1 MALAQD
7 YQDGTKYRRGDL
19 PGKPTNQEAVPPYKH
34 YPEELPRIELP
45 HPDRLPSA
53 SFWET
58 VARRRSQRQYAD
70 AEISRD
76 DLFLLLWASQG
87 ITRPGHVPFRA
98 SPSAGAL
105 FPIETYVAV
114 NRVAGL
120 APGLYHWQL
129 PEERLVQLCKDPEMG
144 GKVAAACLDQAMCEQ
159 AACNFLWTA
168 VFGRTFQKY
177 GDRGLRYVYLDA
189 GHVGHS
195 LQLAATA
202 LGLGS
207 CNIAALFDGEVNE
220 LLGIDGK
227 TESIVYAASVGPV
240 S

>member
-1 MALAQD
+1 MGLARD
-7 YQDGTKYRRGDL
+7 YQNGTKYRRGDL
-19 PGKPTNQEAVPPYKH
+19 PGTPADQEAVAAYKH
-34 YPEELPRIELP
+34 YPDDLPRIELP
-45 HPDRLPSA
+45 HPDKLPSA

-58 VARRRSQRQYAD
+58 VARRRSQRQYAPAD
-70 AEISRD
+70 ISRD
-76 DLFLLLWASQG
+76 NLFLLLWASQG

-105 FPIETYVAV
+105 FPIETYVAA

-129 PEERLVQLCKDPEMG
+129 PEERLVQLYKDPEMG
-144 GKVAAACLDQAMCEQ
+144 AKVAAACLDQVMCEQ
-159 AACNFLWTA
+159 AACSFLWTA

-207 CNIAALFDGEVNE
+207 CNIGALFDSEVND
-220 LLGIDGK
+220 LLGIDGQS
-227 TESIVYAASVGPV
+227 ESIVYGASVGPV
-240 S
+240 N